1 MGAAASCAYLFPL
14 TTPMSGWGNEYDV
27 YDDDADLERQDSF
40 LFLFVSSPSLSLPSS
55 LCFRVTSPQLS
66 SDLER
71 IASGKSQEEDND
83 EMFTIMLLSD
93 KTDAVEEVDVWPS
106 EVIWSAVAKAFCTKT
121 YLIEYVELGEESINN
136 FDTFGEYGVEDGA
149 RLTVGIQVEEMKTVS
164 QVMRDLRSTSST
176 SYSEPYVVSETDPSK
191 IIGDLVIKASQL
203 PESFGSLTVTGDLI
217 LCGGNLKHLP
227 RSFGSITVG
236 GDLILCMNKLQ
247 DLPDSIGDLT
257 VWGNLDLSYNK
268 LTTLPDS
275 FSNVTVGKYLNL
287 HNNDLESLPRGFGA
301 RVGGTVGGVDHLW
314 TWDDY

>member
-1 MGAAASCAYLFPL
+1 
-14 TTPMSGWGNEYDV
+14 
-27 YDDDADLERQDSF
+27 
-40 LFLFVSSPSLSLPSS
+40 
-55 LCFRVTSPQLS
+55 
-66 SDLER
+66 
-71 IASGKSQEEDND
+71 
-83 EMFTIMLLSD
+83 
-93 KTDAVEEVDVWPS
+93 
-106 EVIWSAVAKAFCTKT
+106 
-121 YLIEYVELGEESINN
+121 
-136 FDTFGEYGVEDGA
+136 
-149 RLTVGIQVEEMKTVS
+149 
-164 QVMRDLRSTSST
+164 MRDLLSTSRCGP
-176 SYSEPYVVSETDPSK
+176 EPYVVSETDPSK
-191 IIGDLVIKASQL
+191 IIGDLVIKAFQL

-236 GDLILCMNKLQ
+236 GDLILCMNNLQ